1 MSQLPSALNDTSILN
16 SSYFKMKNTKQK
28 EKSYLSGNWL
38 ISGFLARAAA
48 KRVSLKI
55 ESASRDFVMTANQN

>member
-1 MSQLPSALNDTSILN
+1 MNQLPSALEDPSILN
-16 SSYFKMKNTKQK
+16 SSSFKKKTKQK

-48 KRVSLKI
+48 KKTKKTVELKSQ
-55 ESASRDFVMTANQN
+55 SAS

>member
-1 MSQLPSALNDTSILN
+1 MNQLPSVMEDAGTLN
-16 SSYFKMKNTKQK
+16 SSCFEKKAKQK

-48 KRVSLKI
+48 KKK
-55 ESASRDFVMTANQN
+55 T